1 MTSIEIDVVERTE
14 HPLDVVE
21 RLAHLSDWS
30 FDRADENEISV
41 TFPGSWGEY
50 HVAFTWLDEM
60 EALHI
65 ACAFDLKVPQ
75 RKRNDILEL
84 VSLINEQLW
93 VGHFDL
99 WSTEEVVMFR
109 HSLLL
114 AGGAEPNGRQCET
127 LIRIASTACDRYYQS
142 FQFVLWAGKSP
153 REALE
158 GAMFETIGQA

>member
-1 MTSIEIDVVERTE
+1 MPSIDVDVAERSE

-21 RLAHLSDWS
+21 RLATIRDWS

-41 TFPGSWGEY
+41 SVASAWTDY
-50 HVAFTWLDEM
+50 HIAFTWLDEM

-65 ACAFDLKVPQ
+65 ACAFDLRVPA
-75 RKRNDILEL
+75 RRRADVLEL

-99 WSTEEVVMFR
+99 WSSEEVVMFR

-114 AGGAEPNGRQCET
+114 AGGVEPNGHQCET
-127 LIRIASTACDRYYQS
+127 LLKLATDACDRHYQA

-153 REALE
+153 REAME
-158 GAMFETIGQA
+158 GAMFETVGEA